1 MTMLRETARHLR
13 LKKRFS
19 QNFLVDESVL
29 NRIVSCVDPNPA
41 DHIVEIGAGAG
52 FLTERILPRAGH
64 LTAIE
69 LERRMVAYLT
79 EKFQDM
85 PGLTLVA
92 EDVLRFDFDKI
103 TAPTFKV
110 VGNLPYAI
118 TSKIIFRLVGE
129 LEQTDIPLRK
139 RIESCVLMVQ
149 KEVGERIAAEPGTK
163 AYNALSIGVQFWF
176 EAKLAFIVPSA
187 AFYPAPKVTS
197 AVVVLTPRSQP
208 AAHVQDLKL
217 FSKLIHAAFSHRRKT
232 LWNSLKSASFGD
244 PDCVEAALTAV
255 GLDKMCRADTLSI
268 QTFADLS
275 HAYQRLS

>member
-1 MTMLRETARHLR
+1 MTTLRESARHLR

-29 NRIVSCVDPNPA
+29 NRIVDCVDPSPA
-41 DHIVEIGAGAG
+41 DHVVEIGAGAG
-52 FLTERILPRAGH
+52 FLTERLLPRAGY
-64 LTAIE
+64 LTAVE

-79 EKFQDM
+79 EKFQGV

-92 EDVLRFDFDKI
+92 EDILRFNFDTI
-103 TAPTFKV
+103 AAPSFKV

-118 TSKIIFRLVGE
+118 TSKILFRLAGE
-129 LEQTDIPLRK
+129 LEQTDYPLRQ

-163 AYNALSIGVQFWF
+163 AYNALSIGLQFWF
-176 EAKLAFIVPSA
+176 ETRLAFVVPA
-187 AFYPAPKVTS
+187 NAFYPAPKVTS
-197 AVVVLTPRSQP
+197 AVVVLTPRAQP
-208 AAHVQDLKL
+208 AASVQDLRL
-217 FSKLIHAAFSHRRKT
+217 FSRLVHAAFSHRRKT
-232 LWNSLKSASFGD
+232 LWNSLKSASFGN
-244 PDCVEAALTAV
+244 PDHVEAALTAV
-255 GLDKMCRADTLSI
+255 GLDKVCRADTLSI